1 MGNQTFC
8 SCVTYQK
15 KNEKSNIIID
25 NLIMELDQGTN
36 KDIASSNRQL
46 FINKNSNKAK
56 TEPIKNTNKPHIE
69 QNIKNEKKISI
80 NSNIIYNEKTINNKP
95 SINSNTINVK
105 SNKNNTHKENLNKKN
120 KNVPESNIN
129 IINSNKTNV
138 ENNNDNKTI
147 TKPKLNDE
155 SNNKNIISSLKTN
168 LFNIENKNCNNSS
181 LKQNNELNLPK
192 VKKIKSQNEENV
204 EKKIEKEIGVLN
216 KKVIEKRTSYQD
228 SCLPFVKIHMKSK
241 KN

>member
-15 KNEKSNIIID
+15 KNEKSNIIMD

-46 FINKNSNKAK
+46 FMNKNSNKAK
-56 TEPIKNTNKPHIE
+56 SEPIKNTNKPHE
-69 QNIKNEKKISI
+69 QNLKNEKKISI
-80 NSNIIYNEKTINNKP
+80 NSNIIYNEKTRNNKP
-95 SINSNTINVK
+95 SINSNTINDK
-105 SNKNNTHKENLNKKN
+105 SNKNNNHKENLNKKN
-120 KNVPESNIN
+120 KNVPESNK
-129 IINSNKTNV
+129 INSNKINA
-138 ENNNDNKTI
+138 EYNNDNKNI
-147 TKPKLNDE
+147 IKPKKNAE
-155 SNNKNIISSLKTN
+155 SNNKNHDSSLKTN

-181 LKQNNELNLPK
+181 LKQNNESILPK
-192 VKKIKSQNEENV
+192 VKKIKSHNEENV
-204 EKKIEKEIGVLN
+204 EKKIEKEIGLL
-216 KKVIEKRTSYQD
+216 KKEVFEKRSSCQD